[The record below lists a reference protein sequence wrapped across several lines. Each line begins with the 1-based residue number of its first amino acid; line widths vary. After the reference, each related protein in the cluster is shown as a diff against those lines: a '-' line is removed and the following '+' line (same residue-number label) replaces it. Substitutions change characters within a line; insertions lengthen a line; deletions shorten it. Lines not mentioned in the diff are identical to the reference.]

1 MTDKIID
8 TQYDITKK
16 SRFRKFYESNKIS
29 IFSFILIL
37 FISFGS
43 FSYYL
48 TIKENKKIQL
58 SENYIKAKIY
68 LENGKEKEATD
79 LLKSVVFSNDSTYS
93 TLSFFIII
101 NQKLITDNKEILVLY
116 DHLIEN
122 NNFDEEIKNLLIYKK
137 ALFKSK
143 FVDEFE
149 LLSDLKPLLNNNS
162 LWEPHALI
170 LIGDYFVAKK
180 QKIKAKEFYTQ
191 VLSIKNLENNLYSY
205 ASSQL
210 ILITNE

>member
-16 SRFRKFYESNKIS
+16 SRFRKFYESNKVS

-37 FISFGS
+37 LISFGS

-122 NNFDEEIKNLLIYKK
+122 NNVDEEIKNLLIYKK

-170 LIGDYFVAKK
+170 LIGDYFVSKK
-180 QKIKAKEFYTQ
+180 QKIKAKEFYIK

-205 ASSQL
+205 VSSQL
-210 ILITNE
+210 ISITNE

>member
-16 SRFRKFYESNKIS
+16 SRFRKFYESNKVS

-37 FISFGS
+37 LISFGS

-116 DHLIEN
+116 NHLIEN

-170 LIGDYFVAKK
+170 LIGDYFVSKK
-180 QKIKAKEFYTQ
+180 QKIKAKEFYIK

-205 ASSQL
+205 VSSQL
-210 ILITNE
+210 ISITNE

>member
-16 SRFRKFYESNKIS
+16 SRFRKFYESNKVS

-37 FISFGS
+37 LISFGS

-116 DHLIEN
+116 NHLIEN

-170 LIGDYFVAKK
+170 LIGDYFVSKK
-180 QKIKAKEFYTQ
+180 QKIKAKEFYIK

-210 ILITNE
+210 ISITNE